1 MFYHYLRTIV
11 TAALMML
18 TLSTQAHAAAL
29 GDATLHSKLGEPI
42 NITIE
47 LLGTKD
53 LLADEIQVKLNAVED
68 DLASVAALRNASIE
82 ILERPSGK
90 LALIRGASPMREPY
104 LHFHVQLQQA
114 QGNISRDYVL
124 IFDL

>member
-1 MFYHYLRTIV
+1 MFYHYLRTIAA
-11 TAALMML
+11 AALMML
-18 TLSTQAHAAAL
+18 TLSTQSHAGAL

-47 LLGTKD
+47 ILGTQD
-53 LLADEIQVKLNAVED
+53 LLADEIQVKLNAVKD

-82 ILERPSGK
+82 ILARPSGK
-90 LALIRGASPMREPY
+90 LALIQGASPMREPY
-104 LHFHVQLQQA
+104 LHFHVQLQQT

-124 IFDL
+124 VFDL